1 MAPKTDIGYFR
12 RALKV
17 GSQGWFMKSL
27 SQNVEAD
34 LSSPLLVE
42 AGLTDLATTSPVA
55 QSIAALGDPESPSEL
70 AQRLAVV
77 VAMLWGHIADSDLF
91 LPEKGRPLRGVRDS
105 RAGAGL
111 LATLNSVWG
120 PIAARGLMPVTP
132 TLLPGDPAAGRGSTM
147 STPIYS
153 GKSLEGFL
161 IVQRRVDAAAF
172 IIQDLEMLAALAEGV
187 GQILPRS
194 RAHSLTAGTS
204 WLEQDLAAAGV
215 IQRTFL
221 PEALG
226 ENSAGVRVVAEY
238 MPAYA
243 VGGDFY
249 DFVDLGNGRVM
260 GMIGDVSGKGVTAA
274 LTMSRVSADVRRL
287 ATEVSGPAELLERL
301 NHTLS
306 ARMQDDWFVTAL
318 CVLLDAPN
326 RRWIFANAGHVLPL
340 LRRSTGGR
348 VAGRLFVGTAAG
360 HRRARAIPRRD
371 HLGRRQRH
379 SAAGHRRGVRNPVG
393 AAPPL
398 FDDGRLPVHGDGHQ
412 RAARHRRNQPP
423 HHRHRRVRHQR
434 QPRRPDPARSCK
446 LARPAGATLSG
457 LLRVR
462 A

>member
-1 MAPKTDIGYFR
+1 
-12 RALKV
+12 
-17 GSQGWFMKSL
+17 MKSL
-27 SQNVEAD
+27 SQNVEANV
-34 LSSPLLVE
+34 SSPLLVE

-77 VAMLWGHIADSDLF
+77 VAMLWAHVADSDLF

-132 TLLPGDPAAGRGSTM
+132 TLLPGDAAAGRGSTM

-161 IVQRRVDAAAF
+161 VVQRRVDAPAF
-172 IIQDLEMLAALAEGV
+172 TIHDLEMLAALAEGV

-194 RAHSLTAGTS
+194 RAQSLTAGTS
-204 WLEQDLAAAGV
+204 WLEQDMAAAGV
-215 IQRTFL
+215 LQRTFL
-221 PEALG
+221 PDSLG

-260 GMIGDVSGKGVTAA
+260 GVIGDVSGKGVTAA
-274 LTMSRVSADVRRL
+274 LTMSRVSADIRRL
-287 ATEVSGPAELLERL
+287 VTEVAGPAELLERL

-306 ARMQDDWFVTAL
+306 ARMQDDRFVTAL

-340 LRRSTGGR
+340 LRRSTGVVSR
-348 VAGRLFVGTAAG
+348 VAYSSG
-360 HRRARAIPRRD
+360 
-371 HLGRRQRH
+371 
-379 SAAGHRRGVRNPVG
+379 
-393 AAPPL
+393 PPL
-398 FDDGRLPVHGDGHQ
+398 GIVAHAQYREETISVAAKDILLLATDGVFEILS
-412 RAARHRRNQPP
+412 A
-423 HHRHRRVRHQR
+423 
-434 QPRRPDPARSCK
+434 PRRPCSTMGVCQFTDLVTSAPHDIGEISR
-446 LARPAGATLSG
+446 RIVATAESATNSG
-457 LLRVR
+457 RDDLTLLGLQIS
-462 A
+462 